1 MKEIIALIPAR
12 SGSKGVPNKNIRP
25 LSGYPLI
32 AYSIAVAKKSNLI
45 DRIIVSTDSA
55 EYASIAKEYGA
66 EVPYL
71 RPAEIAGDTAT
82 DIEFIAHLI
91 NWLNEN
97 EKYVPK
103 YFAHLRPTTPI
114 RDPRVVDEA
123 LNCFIDTDYTS
134 LRSCHL
140 MSESSYKTF
149 EIQDNKLKR
158 LCDGNFNIESANMSR
173 QSHPKTYNANGYID
187 VIRSDLII
195 NNDLIHGNKVR
206 AFLTDTAYEID
217 EAKDV
222 EILEYIINKTP
233 NYVNELFNV

>member
-1 MKEIIALIPAR
+1 M
-12 SGSKGVPNKNIRP
+12 
-25 LSGYPLI
+25 
-32 AYSIAVAKKSNLI
+32 
-45 DRIIVSTDSA
+45 
-55 EYASIAKEYGA
+55 
-66 EVPYL
+66 
-71 RPAEIAGDTAT
+71 
-82 DIEFIAHLI
+82 
-91 NWLNEN
+91 
-97 EKYVPK
+97 
-103 YFAHLRPTTPI
+103 RPTTPI

-123 LNCFIDTDYTS
+123 LHCFIGTDYTS

-173 QSHPKTYNANGYID
+173 QSHPKTYIANGYID

>member
-1 MKEIIALIPAR
+1 MKEIMALIPAR

-32 AYSIAVAKKSNLI
+32 AYSIEVAKKSNLI
-45 DRIIVSTDSA
+45 DRVIVSTDS
-55 EYASIAKEYGA
+55 EDYASIAKEYGA

-82 DIEFIAHLI
+82 DIEFVAHLI
-91 NWLNEN
+91 NWLKEN

-114 RDPRVVDEA
+114 RDSRVVDEA
-123 LNCFIDTDYTS
+123 LDSIVDTDYTA
-134 LRSCHL
+134 LRSCHV

-149 EIQDNKLKR
+149 EIEDNKLKK
-158 LCDGNFNIESANMSR
+158 LCDGNFNIESTNMNR
-173 QSHPKTYNANGYID
+173 QSYPVTYNANGYID

-195 NNDLIHGNKVR
+195 KNGLIHGNKVR
-206 AFLTDTAYEID
+206 AFITNTAYEID

-222 EILEYIINKTP
+222 DFLEYIINKTP
-233 NYVNELFNV
+233 NYVSDLFNV